1 MENRFSEVVK
11 VARRIGLPKC
21 RHMPHDPMDE
31 YSWIQK
37 ECRIRTMSIISLLDC
52 AFSFYS
58 NYPCRLTHTEMECD
72 FPCQEAVF
80 DSQHPFVEPN
90 FRFSRDISVSEA
102 FENLFDS
109 PANEDGSQ
117 AGVPDHIADM
127 TVLDM
132 FILIH
137 LLYAF
142 INTHM
147 TLLAPLVR
155 KTQLPTSKMPHG
167 PSTPTK
173 SPCAIPEDSTLAAIR
188 TALSRW
194 RDHWVALRNTVSS
207 HEWASMGFYKNGY
220 NFWLVSQLLITKKK
234 SVDVVMQMEVK
245 CEDKLEKLKVLLQD
259 ESD

>member
-1 MENRFSEVVK
+1 
-11 VARRIGLPKC
+11 
-21 RHMPHDPMDE
+21 
-31 YSWIQK
+31 
-37 ECRIRTMSIISLLDC
+37 MSIISLLDC

-90 FRFSRDISVSEA
+90 FRFSRGISVSEA
-102 FENLFDS
+102 FENLFGS

-117 AGVPDHIADM
+117 AGVPDRIVDM

-137 LLYAF
+137 CMSTISYLNDDKLTRLVLYAF

-155 KTQLPTSKMPHG
+155 KTQLPNSKTPHG

-173 SPCAIPEDSTLAAIR
+173 SPGAIPEDSTLAAIR